1 MADSTITLT
10 TGLVMIALFT
20 VAIIGFSLGFADDN
34 DAAISI
40 ADDPEISSLNTNTQD
55 NLSTFKDEAAD
66 TYQSIIET
74 TVEPGSDVVQSS
86 SSFVITTSNV
96 FGVAKNMIYIGYG
109 KIFGFGGDFGVFIS
123 VFFGLILFMIALFVI
138 KTWRGNP

>member
-74 TVEPGSDVVQSS
+74 TVEPGSYVVQSS

-109 KIFGFGGDFGVFIS
+109 KIFGFGRDFGVFIS

>member
-66 TYQSIIET
+66 TYPI
-74 TVEPGSDVVQSS
+74 
-86 SSFVITTSNV
+86 N
-96 FGVAKNMIYIGYG
+96 N
-109 KIFGFGGDFGVFIS
+109 
-123 VFFGLILFMIALFVI
+123 
-138 KTWRGNP
+138 